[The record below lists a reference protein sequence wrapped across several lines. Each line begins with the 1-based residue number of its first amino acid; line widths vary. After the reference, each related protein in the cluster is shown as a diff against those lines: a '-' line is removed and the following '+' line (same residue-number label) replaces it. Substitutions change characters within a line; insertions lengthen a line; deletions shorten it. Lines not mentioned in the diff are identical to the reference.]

1 MPIIHFANSK
11 NQSTGCLK
19 KLLGYVSR
27 EKKTKLEDRRFVTG
41 INCSPESAYEEMLL
55 TKQANGK
62 TGGRLYYHLVQSFP
76 KGYDIKPELAHKIA
90 LEFTERAFKDYE
102 CVVATHIDREH
113 IHSHIVFNSVSFQNG
128 RKYHS
133 NLNDVRELMKLSD
146 EICESYGVH
155 TLQKPTFNKDGQNDV
170 LGDKEYR
177 SAVRGESFK
186 FALMN
191 AITDCM
197 KQAKS
202 KKHFISLMKRRGYGV
217 RWEQQRKYITYT
229 TPKGKRCRCN
239 KLHEK
244 KYTKEMMEYEFE
256 IRYAIFNGEEQ
267 STAERGWRDIAYG
280 GSAGAEL
287 DSGAESPQFDMSVAG
302 RDKARTRRDDE
313 NKTSERI
320 PVGTAGDVRAE
331 GSGEQAGSETDTAD
345 AQRYKRETHETGWE
359 PERRVLLKAE
369 RARELAAE
377 TKLKSVQNTHSLAA
391 DTIDF
396 VDGITALAT
405 LIEDSDED
413 EDEYY
418 SHADSKLLKQER
430 EKKESLGMYMG

>member
-11 NQSTGCLK
+11 NQTTGGLK

-27 EKKTKLEDRRFVTG
+27 EKKTKLEDRRLVSG
-41 INCSPESAYEEMLL
+41 VNCSIENAYNEMML
-55 TKQANGK
+55 TKQMHKK
-62 TGGRLYYHLVQSFP
+62 TSGRLYYHLVQSFP

-90 LEFTERAFKDYE
+90 LELTEKALSNYE

-113 IHSHIVFNSVSFQNG
+113 IHSHIVFNSVSFQTGN
-128 RKYHS
+128 KYHS

-146 EICESYGVH
+146 EICKQHGVAV
-155 TLQKPTFNKDGQNDV
+155 LDKPDFKKDGQKEI
-170 LGDKEYR
+170 LGDNEYR

-202 KKHFISLMKRRGYGV
+202 KKQFIALMNRKGYDV

-229 TPKGKRCRCN
+229 TPKGKKCRCN
-239 KLHEK
+239 KLHDRRF
-244 KYTKEMMEYEFE
+244 TKEMMDYEFK

-267 STAERGWRDIAYG
+267 GELSG
-280 GSAGAEL
+280 GFGNRSDGGRSGAEL
-287 DSGAESPQFDMSVAG
+287 DGGAESIEFDMSVTG
-302 RDKARTRRDDE
+302 RGQRRVKRAADRQTDDE
-313 NKTSERI
+313 
-320 PVGTAGDVRAE
+320 VRAE
-331 GSGEQAGSETDTAD
+331 SVGAAGQIPAGERTEPSADTSGDERDEQRTA
-345 AQRYKRETHETGWE
+345 QTGWE
-359 PERRVLLKAE
+359 HERRVLISAE

-377 TKLKSVQNTHSLAA
+377 SKLKVVQNSDSITSAA
-391 DTIDF
+391 IDTVGDIA
-396 VDGITALAT
+396 ALAT

-413 EDEYY
+413 EDKHYA
-418 SHADSKLLKQER
+418 HLDRKQLKEEW
-430 EKKESLGMYMG
+430 EKKESLGMHMG

>member
-1 MPIIHFANSK
+1 
-11 NQSTGCLK
+11 
-19 KLLGYVSR
+19 
-27 EKKTKLEDRRFVTG
+27 
-41 INCSPESAYEEMLL
+41 
-55 TKQANGK
+55 
-62 TGGRLYYHLVQSFP
+62 
-76 KGYDIKPELAHKIA
+76 
-90 LEFTERAFKDYE
+90 
-102 CVVATHIDREH
+102 
-113 IHSHIVFNSVSFQNG
+113 VSFEDG

-133 NLNDVRELMKLSD
+133 DNNSLHELMKLSD
-146 EICESYGVH
+146 KICESYGVH

-202 KKHFISLMKRRGYGV
+202 KKQFIALMKRKGYEV

-229 TPKGKRCRCN
+229 TPKGKKCRCN

-244 KYTKEMMEYEFE
+244 KYTKEMMEYEFK

-267 STAERGWRDIAYG
+267 GQYAAGGRDLVDG

-287 DSGAESPQFDMSVAG
+287 DGGAEDIEFDLSVAG
-302 RDKARTRRDDE
+302 RGQRRVKRAADRQTDDE
-313 NKTSERI
+313 
-320 PVGTAGDVRAE
+320 VRAE
-331 GSGEQAGSETDTAD
+331 SVDTAGQVPAGERTESSAD
-345 AQRYKRETHETGWE
+345 KSGDERDEQRTAETGWE
-359 PERRVLLKAE
+359 HERGVLISAE
-369 RARELAAE
+369 RARQLAAE
-377 TKLKSVQNTHSLAA
+377 SKLKAVQNADSIRVDTAVGLGDVVALAA
-391 DTIDF
+391 
-396 VDGITALAT
+396 

-418 SHADSKLLKQER
+418 SHADRKLLKRER

>member
-11 NQSTGCLK
+11 NQTTGGLK
-19 KLLGYVSR
+19 KLLGYVGK
-27 EKKTKLEDRRFVTG
+27 EKKTKLEDRRLVSG
-41 INCSPESAYEEMLL
+41 VNCSPESACREMML
-55 TKQANGK
+55 TKQMHKKA
-62 TGGRLYYHLVQSFP
+62 GGRLYYHLVQSFP

-90 LEFTERAFKDYE
+90 LELTEKALKDYE

-113 IHSHIVFNSVSFQNG
+113 IHSHIVFNSVSFQTGN
-128 RKYHS
+128 KYHS
-133 NLNDVRELMKLSD
+133 NLDDVKQLMKMSD
-146 EICESYGVH
+146 EICKRHGVSV
-155 TLQKPTFNKDGQNDV
+155 LDKPEFKKDGQKEI

-186 FALMN
+186 FMLMN
-191 AITDCM
+191 VISDCM

-202 KKHFISLMKRRGYGV
+202 KKQFIALMKRKGYDV

-229 TPKGKRCRCN
+229 TPTGKKCRCN

-244 KYTKEMMEYEFE
+244 KYTKEMMEYEFK

-267 STAERGWRDIAYG
+267 GEYAAGGRDLADG

-287 DSGAESPQFDMSVAG
+287 DGGAESPQFDMSVAG
-302 RDKARTRRDDE
+302 RGQRRVKRAADRQTDYEVRAESVDTAGQIPAGERTESSAD
-313 NKTSERI
+313 
-320 PVGTAGDVRAE
+320 TAGDERD
-331 GSGEQAGSETDTAD
+331 EQRLA
-345 AQRYKRETHETGWE
+345 ETGWE
-359 PERRVLLKAE
+359 HERRILISAE

-377 TKLKSVQNTHSLAA
+377 TKLKSVQNPDSLAA
-391 DTIDF
+391 VAVDF
-396 VDGITALAT
+396 VGDIAALST

-418 SHADSKLLKQER
+418 SYAESKLLKQER